1 MRWIRNFDAKPM
13 NSRYEMHDC
22 RRYDPSYAKNLPE
35 GTTPQLCFCHWHHQR
50 KAHFCPV
57 SFVDFLAMYTK
68 ALYQQNHMFCATSP
82 ASSKAIPSSVV
93 FATSGMGGMLG
104 WALVHP
110 FNTVA
115 VRSNLASAS
124 GQTFSLREMLA
135 KQGWMSVYDGL
146 SAGMMRQVFYATS
159 RLGLF
164 ETFRDIL
171 HEYRGKTDF
180 ASR

>member
-1 MRWIRNFDAKPM
+1 MSSLSATF
-13 NSRYEMHDC
+13 C
-22 RRYDPSYAKNLPE
+22 LPR
-35 GTTPQLCFCHWHHQR
+35 GTTLHLGSCHCDHHR
-50 KAHFCPV
+50 KAQFSPV
-57 SFVDFLAMYTK
+57 SGVDFLTMYTK
-68 ALYQQNHMFCATSP
+68 ALYQQNHSFCATS
-82 ASSKAIPSSVV
+82 ASSKAVPRSVV
-93 FATSGMGGMLG
+93 FVTSGMGGMLG